1 MKIITSEAVY
11 VQKND
16 IGFLNQTDLP
26 IPASI
31 FLKVFGNGITIIDN
45 SNRFEFVKFEE
56 ESEIE
61 FFKNLDWIVDYDSVK
76 DLDESQIIE
85 LGQAVAQQK
94 NNIVTQYNSMTNDER
109 RENAHMVFEC
119 ERLDFKMYS
128 LRDALWFKQG
138 HLQFDLPGEIDFPE
152 GCKKSPEK
160 GLRRILSKLKKTN
173 K

>member
-31 FLKVFGNGITIIDN
+31 FLKAFGNGITIIDN

-94 NNIVTQYNSMTNDER
+94 NNIATQYNSMTNDER
-109 RENAHMVFEC
+109 RKNEHMVFEC

-138 HLQFDLPGEIDFPE
+138 HLQFDLPGGINFPE
-152 GCKKSPEK
+152 GCKKAPEK
-160 GLRRILSKLKKTN
+160 GLRRILSKFKKTN

>member
-1 MKIITSEAVY
+1 MKIITNEAVY

-45 SNRFEFVKFEE
+45 SNRFEFVKFEG

-61 FFKNLDWIVDYDSVK
+61 FFKSQDWIVDYDSVK
-76 DLDESQIIE
+76 DLDESQIME
-85 LGQAVAQQK
+85 LGQAVAQQQ
-94 NNIVTQYNSMTNDER
+94 NNIATQYNSMTNDDR
-109 RENAHMVFEC
+109 RKNKHMVFEC

-128 LRDALWFKQG
+128 LRDTLWFKQG
-138 HLQFDLPGEIDFPE
+138 HLQFDLPEGIDYPGGFRKIE
-152 GCKKSPEK
+152 EK
-160 GLRRILSKLKKTN
+160 GLRKILSRFKKTR
-173 K
+173 

>member
-1 MKIITSEAVY
+1 MKIITSEAIY

-16 IGFLNQTDLP
+16 IGFLNQTDLE

-56 ESEIE
+56 EREIE
-61 FFKNLDWIVDYDSVK
+61 FFKNLDWIVDYDLVK

-85 LGQAVAQQK
+85 LGQEVAQQK
-94 NNIVTQYNSMTNDER
+94 NKIAMQYNAMSNNER
-109 RENAHMVFEC
+109 RENEHMVFEC

-138 HLQFDLPGEIDFPE
+138 HLQFDLPDGIDFTE
-152 GCKKSPEK
+152 GCKKVEEK
-160 GLRRILSKLKKTN
+160 GLRRILSKFRKNN

>member
-31 FLKVFGNGITIIDN
+31 FMKVFGNGVTIIDN

-56 ESEIE
+56 KSEIE
-61 FFKNLDWIVDYDSVK
+61 FFKNQDWIVDYDLVK

-85 LGQAVAQQK
+85 LGQAVAQQM
-94 NNIVTQYNSMTNDER
+94 NNIATQYNSMTNDER
-109 RENAHMVFEC
+109 RDDEHMVFEY
-119 ERLDFKMYS
+119 ERLEFKMYS
-128 LRDALWFKQG
+128 LREALWVKQG
-138 HLQFDLPGEIDFPE
+138 HLKFDLPDGMDIPKE
-152 GCKKSPEK
+152 CKKDEEK
-160 GLRRILSKLKKTN
+160 GFRRILSKLKKTN

>member
-85 LGQAVAQQK
+85 LGNTVVQQK
-94 NNIVTQYNSMTNDER
+94 NNIATQYNSMTYDER
-109 RENAHMVFEC
+109 RANKHMILEC
-119 ERLDFKMYS
+119 ERLDLKILS

-138 HLQFDLPGEIDFPE
+138 HIHFDLPDGIDYHE
-152 GCKKSPEK
+152 GSRKVEEK
-160 GLRRILSKLKKTN
+160 RLRLN
-173 K
+173 

>member
-16 IGFLNQTDLP
+16 IGFLNHTDLA

-56 ESEIE
+56 ECEIE

-85 LGQAVAQQK
+85 LAQVVAQQK
-94 NNIVTQYNSMTNDER
+94 NNIASKYLSMTDDEQR
-109 RENAHMVFEC
+109 ANRDMVFEC
-119 ERLDFKMYS
+119 EILDFKMYS
-128 LRDALWFKQG
+128 LREILWFKQG
-138 HLQFDLPGEIDFPE
+138 HLKFDLPGGIEFSEIS
-152 GCKKSPEK
+152 KKAPEK
-160 GLRRILSKLKKTN
+160 GLEKILRKFQKKN

>member
-16 IGFLNQTDLP
+16 IGFLNQTDLS

-94 NNIVTQYNSMTNDER
+94 NNIATQYNSMTNDEH
-109 RENAHMVFEC
+109 RENEHMVFEC

-138 HLQFDLPGEIDFPE
+138 HLQFDLPEGIDFPE
-152 GCKKSPEK
+152 GCKKAPEK
-160 GLRRILSKLKKTN
+160 GLRRILSKFKKTN